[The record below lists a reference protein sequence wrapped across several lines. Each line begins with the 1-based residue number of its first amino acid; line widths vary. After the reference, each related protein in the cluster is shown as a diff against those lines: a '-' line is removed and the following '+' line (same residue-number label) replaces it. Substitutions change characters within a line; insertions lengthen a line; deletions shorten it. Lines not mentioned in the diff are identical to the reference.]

1 MYWLGSPAYLRWLAA
16 GLIVA
21 GALLLEFRPTHM
33 VDHPFASESIARGD
47 PLSAVV
53 WRRIPDGL
61 FPVPDLGGS
70 FAAVDVGEGE
80 PLLPSHVSEAGYVS
94 PDWWSI
100 PVAMP
105 FGAPVGTSVQLVD
118 SATGQLIEGVI
129 VAEPPDD
136 PFAIEPAALV
146 AVPPESAAAFAVA
159 AATGQV
165 TVLIASR

>member
-16 GLIVA
+16 GLIVS
-21 GALLLEFRPTHM
+21 GALFLEFRPTHT
-33 VDHPFASESIARGD
+33 VDHPFASASIARGD
-47 PLSAVV
+47 PFSAVV
-53 WRRIPDGL
+53 WRHVPKGL
-61 FPVPDLGGS
+61 FPVPNLEGS
-70 FAAVDVGEGE
+70 FAAVDVGKGE
-80 PLLPSHVSEAGYVS
+80 PLLPSHVSEAGYVP

-105 FGAPVGTSVQLVD
+105 FGAPVGTAIQLVD
-118 SATGQLIEGVI
+118 SATGQVIDGVI

-146 AVPPESAAAFAVA
+146 AVPPGSAPAFAVA

-165 TVLIASR
+165 TVLIASS